1 MLRIFFF
8 KKKKENDIGS
18 AIFRKMAFLETHAY
32 IAKLYLNKKI
42 FVTIYIKN
50 LALTSLWDPVTLP
63 SNGI

>member
-18 AIFRKMAFLETHAY
+18 AIFRKMAFLETH